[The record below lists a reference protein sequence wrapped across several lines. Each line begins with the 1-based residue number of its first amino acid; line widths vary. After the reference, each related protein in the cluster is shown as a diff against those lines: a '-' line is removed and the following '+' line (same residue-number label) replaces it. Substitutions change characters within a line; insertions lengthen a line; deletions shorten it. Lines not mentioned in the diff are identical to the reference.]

1 MKSEFDQVLTHF
13 SSPILAQCSIVL
25 YLLKISGNLLFSNV
39 VKLCILQTR
48 IGFPHKFSL
57 RVILLHTLGKYIKN
71 ETKFNKRLYAKNKIA
86 ASDECLK
93 VLELMG

>member
-57 RVILLHTLGKYIKN
+57 IVILLYTLGKFIKN
-71 ETKFNKRLYAKNKIA
+71 EAKSNKRLYAKNKIV
-86 ASDECLK
+86 ASDECSE
-93 VLELMG
+93 VLEIMG